1 MKINDNFFNI
11 GESYLFYTIEQKI
24 KAFTQKN
31 PNADIIKMGI
41 GDVTLPLCDA
51 VTEAMQ
57 RAVKE
62 QNQAGTF
69 RGYGP
74 YQGYDFLREKIMDY
88 YRKTGVALRDIDE
101 IFVSDGAKS
110 DIANILDIF
119 SAGNTALIP
128 DPVYPVY
135 LDTNIMAGNTVK
147 FIDAV
152 QDNNFLPLPDYSVKA
167 DLIYLCSPNN
177 PTGAVYDKSALEKWV
192 DYALKNDAVILY
204 DAAYEAYIQDDTLP
218 RSIFLIDGAEKCA
231 IEFCSFSK
239 TAGFTG
245 TRCGYTIVPKTL
257 ERGGHSLNKMW
268 QRRQTTK
275 FNGVPYVVQRGAE
288 AVFTDE
294 GQAQIKKGVGYYMQN
309 ARELSRTFSQLG
321 IWHSG
326 GINSPYIWFKC
337 PQGQTSWE
345 FFDMLL
351 EKSNVVGTPGSGF
364 GKNGEGFFRM
374 TAFATKEKTLQACAR
389 LKEFFEAL

>member
-1 MKINDNFFNI
+1 MKINYNFFNI
-11 GESYLFYTIEQKI
+11 GESYLFYTIEQKV
-24 KAFTQKN
+24 KAFTKN
-31 PNADIIKMGI
+31 NPGADIIKMGI

-62 QNQAGTF
+62 QNQKDTF

-88 YRKTGVALRDIDE
+88 YRKMGVNLREIDE

-135 LDTNIMAGNTVK
+135 LDTNIMAGNEVK
-147 FIDAV
+147 FAAAV
-152 QDNNFLPLPDYSVKA
+152 QDNNFTPLPDYSVKA

-177 PTGAVYDKSALEKWV
+177 PTGAVYGKAALEKWV

-204 DAAYEAYIQDDTLP
+204 DAAYEAYIKDRELP
-218 RSIFLIDGAEKCA
+218 RSIYLIDGAEKCA

-257 ERGGHSLNKMW
+257 ERGGHTLNKMW

-288 AVFTDE
+288 AVFTEE
-294 GQAQIKKGVGYYMQN
+294 GLAQIKQGIDYYMQN
-309 ARELSRTFSQLG
+309 ARQLSQTFSELG
-321 IWHSG
+321 VWHSG

-337 PQGQTSWE
+337 PQGMTSWE
-345 FFDMLL
+345 FFDILL

-374 TAFATKEKTLQACAR
+374 TAFATREKTEQACAR
-389 LKEFFEAL
+389 LKKFFEAL